1 MSDSEESKLVAGYGT
16 HTLNDAEG
24 ARLWRAAAADQ
35 AVFDAI
41 MQEQDMRDL
50 LDDFECRKRVLDSL
64 RRESAAA
71 GWLSRFAFAPPT
83 RWAFAGALAA
93 TAIIVI
99 TLRFGQEARPEEYTV
114 ALSAGPTISMRD
126 ISIQR
131 RSATDNTADP
141 VLALPP
147 QRAIETEFGINKGGP
162 RPTYRPGEAMRM
174 GFTVRK
180 GANVVVVET
189 RADGS
194 EVQLFP
200 NFYISSPRVTANQQV
215 LIPPAGQGDM
225 QVEGTAGPRRV
236 RVLVTPP
243 DVDPLKLDRSGMS
256 ALAGRVTVLEREYL
270 VQAEK

>member
-1 MSDSEESKLVAGYGT
+1 MSDSEDPKLVAGYGT
-16 HTLNDAEG
+16 NTLNDAET
-24 ARLWRAAAADQ
+24 ARLWHAAAEDQ
-35 AVFDAI
+35 SVFDAI

-50 LDDFECRKRVLDSL
+50 LDDYVCRKRVLDSL
-64 RRESAAA
+64 RRDRA
-71 GWLSRFAFAPPT
+71 GWLARFTFVRPSA
-83 RWAFAGALAA
+83 WAFAGAMAA
-93 TAIIVI
+93 TVLIVA
-99 TLRFGQEARPEEYTV
+99 TLRYGKVERPEEYTV
-114 ALSAGPTISMRD
+114 ALSAGPSISMRD
-126 ISIQR
+126 LGIQR
-131 RSATDNTADP
+131 RSTADNAADP

-147 QRAIETEFGINKGGP
+147 QHAIDVDFGINKGGA
-162 RPTYRPGEAMRM
+162 RPVYRPGEPMRM
-174 GFTVRK
+174 GFKVKT

-200 NFYISSPRVTANQQV
+200 NFYISSPRVPANQQV

-256 ALAGRVTVLEREYL
+256 ALAGRVTVMEREYL
-270 VQAEK
+270 VQPEK